1 MAIRAPSEL
10 IKAMFLTTCSIARDC
25 VTKCFFPRIR
35 AFDNAVFVLFVP
47 RPEKSTNSCG
57 REVSTCLLVRSAFH
71 LDVLMSWVLDVM
83 VVNPIF
89 YEASLKI
96 YYLFV
101 ISSEGALIAI
111 TPYDYPQG
119 KATFWAHSC
128 PRQQP
133 EHKCYDD
140 FGDYDCNKDWNNWD
154 HTKCQLTWKVKW
166 HRMSNDTECQMT

>member
-35 AFDNAVFVLFVP
+35 AFDNAVFGVLVP

-71 LDVLMSWVLDVM
+71 LNVLMSWVLDVM

-140 FGDYDCNKDWNNWD
+140 FGDYDYK
-154 HTKCQLTWKVKW
+154 KGWK
-166 HRMSNDTECQMT
+166 H